1 MNRYKFILSILTLIF
16 MSLNPAFCANLDS
29 IIKNSEINKNAT
41 IAVSV
46 KDTKTGRTIYE
57 YNGNKLV
64 NPASVQKIFTMK
76 AAYNEL
82 TPEYTFDTKA
92 YVDTNN
98 NLYIKLSGDP
108 TLNTNRL
115 KKLLILSKETVKKP
129 FNDII
134 VDSTVID
141 DTQWGTGW
149 MWDDDTNE
157 LLPKYSPYTINK
169 NKIGI
174 KIIPGKNGRLPEIR
188 NNSDYH
194 MIFVNLLKNG
204 ENNNIT
210 FKRTPWQSSDMT
222 YVEGSIK
229 TETSRLLPV
238 NSPQTYF
245 MNELRKAVS
254 GAGIKYSGQIKTAPV
269 PQKAKLIATES
280 SENLEK
286 IISETLKD
294 SNNLYSE
301 LIFKVAGGHYTQK
314 QGSTDKAINLF
325 KKQYSDLNQTKD
337 LIIVDACG
345 ISKNNLIS
353 ANWTT
358 SALNQI
364 YKTPEFEQFA
374 ILLPKPMEGTLSNRL
389 LDISLKLRAKTGTA
403 SNVSSIAG
411 YIDTKSNKKYSFAIF
426 IQNHNTETDKV
437 KKLEDD
443 IIMEIYKM

>member
-1 MNRYKFILSILTLIF
+1 MNRFKFILGIFTLLS
-16 MSLNPAFCANLDS
+16 MSLNPAFCASLDS

-82 TPEYTFDTKA
+82 SPEYTFDTKA

-358 SALNQI
+358 SALNKI

-389 LDISLKLRAKTGTA
+389 LDISLRLRAKTGTA
-403 SNVSSIAG
+403 SGISSIAG

-426 IQNHNTETDKV
+426 VQNHNTDTDKV

>member
-1 MNRYKFILSILTLIF
+1 MNRFKFILGIFTLLS
-16 MSLNPAFCANLDS
+16 MSLNPAFCASLDS

-82 TPEYTFDTKA
+82 SPEYTFDTKA

-157 LLPKYSPYTINK
+157 LLPKYSPYTINQ

-426 IQNHNTETDKV
+426 IQNHNTESNNV
-437 KKLEDD
+437 KKFEDD
-443 IIMEIYKM
+443 LIREIYEM